1 MDIGPLGYFF
11 TRRSKNP
18 FSSLSL
24 SAKSESPFRKQ
35 FTFVA
40 NRCIRPNR
48 RLIHIRPFELR
59 ENGRCN
65 GQTADLIILGQCEAK
80 LLGVVV
86 DIFDALELQ
95 TDESLVSTLESRL
108 GGDTLQL
115 CFTRGDCIL
124 CLGFCVL
131 RCSLDFCGIVTLA
144 VVIVPS
150 TSKQCSSS
158 GIE

>member
-1 MDIGPLGYFF
+1 
-11 TRRSKNP
+11 
-18 FSSLSL
+18 
-24 SAKSESPFRKQ
+24 
-35 FTFVA
+35 
-40 NRCIRPNR
+40 
-48 RLIHIRPFELR
+48 
-59 ENGRCN
+59 
-65 GQTADLIILGQCEAK
+65 LIILGQCEAE

-95 TDESLVSTLESRL
+95 TDESLVSTLEGRL

-115 CFTRGDCIL
+115 CFTCGDCIL

-131 RCSLDFCGIVTLA
+131 RCTLDFCGIVTLA